1 MLLNLRFILRHTVL
15 IFISGIERVVVTYQT
30 TQLSLIDTE
39 LRELTTQ
46 QTKIISLLSKE
57 IT

>member
-1 MLLNLRFILRHTVL
+1 MLLNLRFILRYTVL

>member
-15 IFISGIERVVVTYQT
+15 IFISGIERAVVTYQT